1 MGTSDDNSKDMGF
14 IHVQQ
19 WQTLHRK
26 QQERHISGG
35 PFFLGG
41 GGGGGNGRRKYVCI
55 CRLLLMVMFERLK
68 HVP

>member
-41 GGGGGNGRRKYVCI
+41 GGGGGKRPPEV
-55 CRLLLMVMFERLK
+55 RLHL
-68 HVP
+68 

>member
-26 QQERHISGG
+26 QQERRISGG

-41 GGGGGNGRRKYVCI
+41 GGGGETAAGSTSAFVGYC
-55 CRLLLMVMFERLK
+55 
-68 HVP
+68 